1 MNNKKKGSSFEKEWA
16 TILKKD
22 GYFVHLTDSKTGA
35 QPFDIIACKNHR
47 AKAYECKTVKGYKFD
62 LKRVEN
68 NQYYT
73 IKKHYDNIPIIFVF
87 KTDSGDY
94 FYKDGRE
101 IINAIDKGLKSID
114 LREEKEC
121 SL

>member
-16 TILKKD
+16 TILERD
-22 GYFVHLTDSKTGA
+22 GCFVHLMDSKTGA
-35 QPFDIIACKNHR
+35 QPFDIIACKDGR
-47 AKAYECKTVKGYKFD
+47 TKAYECKTVKGYSFA

-73 IKKHYDNIPIIFVF
+73 IKKHYDNIPIVFVF
-87 KTDSGDY
+87 KCDSGKY
-94 FYKDGRE
+94 FYKDGKE
-101 IINAIDKGLKSID
+101 IISAIDAGLNSID

-121 SL
+121 NL